1 MSIRPA
7 KLARKSWLFGGL
19 LPLGILLGGFWLAGL
34 PAIVAAFQ
42 EAEDPSKKEGEQEVV
57 IKREVLKLTD
67 PRTYKVSLHLAAVR
81 SVDLTAPTDGYIRNV
96 AAKAGQRLK
105 AQSEAVRLDD
115 ARAALVQ
122 KKARANLAA
131 AQAEKQIAQSKNDA
145 DQKALAEA
153 RFEAAQAEVD
163 LAQFDAEQLVVRVP
177 FNGEI
182 QRMDVVDGQFV
193 RAGDKLGTVID
204 ASRLTVEVP
213 VERGSAAVGSNI
225 DIKVE
230 EATIKARVDSV
241 AALAARFDAL
251 RELTVSPASAV
262 VSIDNAAGKFFAGQ
276 TVYAELIPLSPV
288 AMVPAGCISN
298 VADGS
303 RKVQV
308 LRDNVVRNLV
318 VKILAKVGT
327 ESVFVS
333 GRFNDGDEV
342 IVSTSRELADG
353 TPLRAL
359 AAGASPTAG
368 GTSAGKPPAATKT
381 GTPTKKP
388 PTGF

>member
-1 MSIRPA
+1 MSISPA

-19 LPLGILLGGFWLAGL
+19 LPRGIWLGGFWLAGL

-42 EAEDPSKKEGEQEVV
+42 EADDPSKKEGGEQEVV
-57 IKREVLKLTD
+57 IKREVLKLND
-67 PRTYKVSLHLAAVR
+67 PRTYKVSLHLGAVR
-81 SVDLTAPTDGYIRNV
+81 SVDLTAPVDGYVRNV
-96 AAKAGQRLK
+96 AAKPGQRLK

-115 ARAALVQ
+115 ARQVLVQ
-122 KKARANLAA
+122 KRAKANLAA
-131 AQAEKQIAQSKNDA
+131 AQAEKKIAQAKNDA
-145 DQKALAEA
+145 ELTALAEA
-153 RFEAAQAEVD
+153 RLEAAQADVD

-182 QRMDVVDGQFV
+182 QRIDVVDGQFV

-204 ASRLTVEVP
+204 ASKLTVEVP

-230 EATIKARVDSV
+230 ETAVKARVESV
-241 AALAARFDAL
+241 TALAERFDAL

-262 VSIDNAAGKFFAGQ
+262 VSIDNTAGKFFAGQ
-276 TVYAELIPLSPV
+276 TVYADLIPLSPV
-288 AMVPAGCISN
+288 AMVPAGCVSN

-327 ESVFVS
+327 ESVFIS

-342 IVSTSRELADG
+342 IVSSSRELTDG

-359 AAGASPTAG
+359 AVGSGPAAG
-368 GTSAGKPPAATKT
+368 GTGAKPPGATKT
-381 GTPTKKP
+381 GSTTKKP
-388 PTGF
+388 VTGF